1 MKEKTAVKGK
11 AAEIAARQYLEQH
24 GLKFVEQNVR
34 YRFGEIDIIM
44 RDGKDWVFIE
54 VKYRTHTQYGGAV
67 NALSVAQVQRLRKA
81 ASHYIQLNRIDAICR
96 FDVIAVTPQKIE
108 HLKNAF
114 ISM

>member
-1 MKEKTAVKGK
+1 MKERTAVKGQ
-11 AAEIAARQYLEQH
+11 AAENAARQYLEQR
-24 GLKFVEQNVR
+24 GLKFVERNVR

-67 NALSVAQVQRLRKA
+67 NALSLAQTQRLRKA

-96 FDVIAVTPQKIE
+96 FDVIAADPSGIQWIRD
-108 HLKNAF
+108 AF
-114 ISM
+114 